1 MEKQKIRERLW
12 HSLEMDVTWARFA
25 IAFFTVILAEV
36 IAGFRWYRELGGYF
50 WWISAVIAAAI
61 IGPVLVFC
69 ILRTLRIMA
78 KPEDY
83 FFCKARLTT
92 PHGGPMRHSMYF
104 STLLEDPE
112 DGSKIPA
119 DTHAI
124 FYTHGSFGPTME
136 HYANSTVTIACNRE
150 TGMVVVI
157 G

>member
-1 MEKQKIRERLW
+1 MEKKKIRQRLMN
-12 HSLEMDVTWARFA
+12 SLEMDVTWSRFT
-25 IAFFTVILAEV
+25 IVCITVIAAEI
-36 IAGFRWYRELGGYF
+36 IAGFRWSRELDVYF
-50 WWISAVIAAAI
+50 WGMTAFIIAVTIVPSLI
-61 IGPVLVFC
+61 FC
-69 ILRTLRIMA
+69 TVRTLRIMA

-83 FFCKARLTT
+83 FFCKAKLST

-104 STLLEDPE
+104 SALLEDPA
-112 DGSKIPA
+112 DGSKFMA

-136 HYANSTVTIACNRE
+136 DYANSTVTIACNRE